1 VQAYE
6 ALREQVTRERARPD
20 ALGAIVFHGMWHG
33 LSVLLQTPPSA
44 ASSSVSA
51 ARPPFPLTHDPQLV
65 RLLANM
71 VLLMQSKEEY
81 AY

>member
-1 VQAYE
+1 
-6 ALREQVTRERARPD
+6 
-20 ALGAIVFHGMWHG
+20 MWCG
-33 LSVLLQTPPSA
+33 LSVLLQTPPPPPLSSASA
-44 ASSSVSA
+44 APS
-51 ARPPFPLTHDPQLV
+51 PYPMTHDPQLV